1 MRKEGINIA
10 RSIKRISIS
19 MDVRLITACDKFLEK
34 LNDSQISSITT
45 KSQLIEQALLCYF
58 ATLEQNLKLEKG
70 EEQSE
75 S

>member
-1 MRKEGINIA
+1 
-10 RSIKRISIS
+10 

-70 EEQSE
+70 EEKSE